1 MNELMESG
9 NALLASCEEN
19 SSQNGQAFRKSETSG
34 KNPKKKKASLDDL
47 NEQETIN
54 IKLPLLYI
62 KALKMKAQLDEQTIG
77 DIICAALTKP
87 LSDDME
93 LVKLRYA
100 RNNGIKLD
108 V

>member
-1 MNELMESG
+1 MSELL
-9 NALLASCEEN
+9 NADPFTSIQE
-19 SSQNGQAFRKSETSG
+19 GETSVLNNQLPR
-34 KNPKKKKASLDDL
+34 KHEATTKTQKRKKPSMEDL
-47 NEQETIN
+47 AEQETIN
-54 IKLPLLYI
+54 IKLPILYI
-62 KALKMKAQLDEQTIG
+62 KVLKMKAQLDEQTTG